1 MKNEFRIVEFQ
12 DTVDS
17 IDAISEMLQEVSNEE
32 ELFSIDYSKKPI
44 TAKVLPKSGSP
55 MIVNIGEYVGVGGG
69 AIKILSKTGLENILK
84 IWS

>member
-32 ELFSIDYSKKPI
+32 ELFSIDYSKKANNSKGI
-44 TAKVLPKSGSP
+44 AKIRLTNDS
-55 MIVNIGEYVGVGGG
+55 
-69 AIKILSKTGLENILK
+69 
-84 IWS
+84 